1 MESEITVRGP
11 FLKNTHR
18 LSLLSRASVRGGLC
32 DEETPFSL
40 LLLRCF
46 HLREV
51 GRALHLSL
59 PAHGTHARRRVSEGE
74 GVSVVRSSERG

>member
-1 MESEITVRGP
+1 
-11 FLKNTHR
+11 
-18 LSLLSRASVRGGLC
+18 LC

>member
-1 MESEITVRGP
+1 MESEVTVRGP

-32 DEETPFSL
+32 DEETPFS